1 MKKYFKYIFLLVL
14 FSCEKE
20 ELPIQPHIPGNSEVN
35 QISLL
40 PDYSRQVFYHLNK
53 NETVSENTKT
63 DWDLLFYENNEEHHI
78 ILNSST
84 YAKSASVDLE
94 FDSEINISELDFIS
108 DSPEGINSGLSITNI
123 YSKTI
128 VVDRGFNLNG
138 TQRGYKKFNIL
149 EINNEYIDLIIA
161 NLDNSQ
167 YEEVRILKELGKEKY
182 TYSFDD
188 GIVSIFP
195 EDMSW
200 DLLFTQY
207 THIFND
213 GTTYLLTGVLTNYLN
228 NVTVSID
235 TINEFSLI
243 NFSDIDNY
251 NFSSNQDCI
260 GYGWKNYNHS
270 SGVFTIIENI
280 NYIIK
285 DVNGFYF
292 KMRFIDY
299 YNESGEKGYPK
310 FEIQKL

>member
-20 ELPIQPHIPGNSEVN
+20 ELPIQPHNPGNSEIN

-40 PDYSRQVFYHLNK
+40 SDYSRQVFYHLNK

-235 TINEFSLI
+235 TINEFNLI

-251 NFSSNQDCI
+251 NFSSNQDFI

>member
-188 GIVSIFP
+188 GVVSIFP

-235 TINEFSLI
+235 TINEFNLI

-251 NFSSNQDCI
+251 NFSSNQDFI

>member
-20 ELPIQPHIPGNSEVN
+20 ELPIQPHNPGNSEIN

-40 PDYSRQVFYHLNK
+40 SDYSRQVFYHLNK

-94 FDSEINISELDFIS
+94 FDSEINISDLDFIC

-235 TINEFSLI
+235 TINEFNLI

-251 NFSSNQDCI
+251 NFSSNQDFI

>member
-1 MKKYFKYIFLLVL
+1 M
-14 FSCEKE
+14 
-20 ELPIQPHIPGNSEVN
+20 
-35 QISLL
+35 
-40 PDYSRQVFYHLNK
+40 
-53 NETVSENTKT
+53 
-63 DWDLLFYENNEEHHI
+63 FYENNEEHHI

-167 YEEVRILKELGKEKY
+167 YEEVRIHKELGKEKY

-235 TINEFSLI
+235 TINEFNLI

-251 NFSSNQDCI
+251 NFSSNQDFI

>member
-167 YEEVRILKELGKEKY
+167 YEEVRIHKELGKEKY

-188 GIVSIFP
+188 GVVSIFP

-235 TINEFSLI
+235 TINEFNLI

-251 NFSSNQDCI
+251 NFSSNQDFI

>member
-20 ELPIQPHIPGNSEVN
+20 ELPIQPHSPGNTEVN
-35 QISLL
+35 QIPLL
-40 PDYSRQVFYHLNK
+40 TDYSRQVFYNLNQ
-53 NETVSENTKT
+53 NEIVSENTKT
-63 DWDLLFYENNEEHHI
+63 DWDLLFFQNGDEHHI

-84 YAKSASVDLE
+84 YAKSASLDIE
-94 FDSEINISELDFIS
+94 FDVEINISDLDFIC

-123 YSKTI
+123 FSKTI
-128 VVDRGFNLNG
+128 VIDRGFNLNG
-138 TQRGYKKFNIL
+138 TQRGFKKFNIL
-149 EINNEYIDLIIA
+149 DINNEYIDLVIA

-167 YEEVRILKELGKEKY
+167 YEEVRILKESSNRKY
-182 TYSFDD
+182 TFSFEN

-207 THIFND
+207 THIFDD

-228 NVTVSID
+228 DVSVSID
-235 TINEFSLI
+235 TINEFNLI
-243 NFSDIDNY
+243 QYSDIDNY
-251 NFSSNQDCI
+251 NFSNNQDII
-260 GYGWKNYNHS
+260 GYSWKNYNHS
-270 SGVFTIIENI
+270 SGVFTIVENI
-280 NYIIK
+280 SYIVK
-285 DVNGFYF
+285 DINGFYF

-299 YNESGEKGYPK
+299 YNENGEKGYPK